1 MPIVALFWV
10 ADRWLTDDG
19 YVGWERNTVRNSVH
33 RWDKSRRW
41 ENERRPKVAVFG
53 SSTSVDWLDLRKP
66 YLANL
71 LGVRRGDILDA
82 HMNGCHQGCTW
93 AEVRRM
99 QQRQNLKRC
108 YLRGKNQCDPPKEKR
123 FETVFFGT
131 NLFQLCENTHSKRS
145 LQHSMLTPTVD
156 IPALMNIYL
165 EAEEPLLYIGR
176 FWGTKISGGYAD
188 TIALR
193 DYWGRKTI
201 GKGRRG
207 QSHRWYR
214 AQRPK
219 AEKDVLSCVYT
230 PEAVAFKRR
239 LTEGLLDDLHT
250 LTDQVYLM
258 LLPERSLGLDDP
270 EHKRRWAAH
279 LDLHA
284 SLADARPWVTLV
296 DLVTDGVSRHDHFRD
311 DIHLNGKGM
320 KVQRALFE
328 KRLEALGVG
337 ATTGRSKK

>member
-1 MPIVALFWV
+1 M
-10 ADRWLTDDG
+10 
-19 YVGWERNTVRNSVH
+19 RNSVH

-41 ENERRPKVAVFG
+41 EGERRPKIAVFG

-99 QQRQNLKRC
+99 RQRQALKRC
-108 YLRGKNQCDPPKEKR
+108 YLRGKNQCDPPTEKR

-145 LQHSMLTPTVD
+145 LQHSMLTPTAD

-165 EAEEPLLYIGR
+165 SAEEPLLHMGR
-176 FWGTKISGGYAD
+176 FWGTKLSEGYAD

-207 QSHRWYR
+207 QEHRWYR
-214 AQRPK
+214 ADRPK
-219 AEKDVLSCVYT
+219 KDKATLSCEYT
-230 PEAVAFKRR
+230 SDAVAFKRR
-239 LTEGLLDDLHT
+239 LTEGMLDDLHA
-250 LTDQVYLM
+250 LTDRVYLM

-279 LDLHA
+279 LALHRT
-284 SLADARPWVTLV
+284 LAETRDWVTLI
-296 DLVTDGVSRHDHFRD
+296 DLVTDGVDAHGHFRD
-311 DIHLNGKGM
+311 EIHLNAKGM
-320 KVQRALFE
+320 KRQRALFE
-328 KRLEALGVG
+328 TRLKALGVG
-337 ATTGRSKK
+337 PKDGGPKK

>member
-1 MPIVALFWV
+1 MPILTLFWV

-41 ENERRPKVAVFG
+41 EGERRPKFAVFG

-93 AEVRRM
+93 AEIRRM
-99 QQRQNLKRC
+99 RQRQALKRC
-108 YLRGKNQCDPPKEKR
+108 YLRGKNQCDPPQEKR

-145 LQHSMLTPTVD
+145 LQHTMLTPTAD
-156 IPALMNIYL
+156 IPALMGMYL
-165 EAEEPLLYIGR
+165 EAEEPLLHIGR
-176 FWGTKISGGYAD
+176 FWGMKLSGAYAD

-201 GKGRRG
+201 GKGPRG
-207 QSHRWYR
+207 REHLWYR
-214 AQRPK
+214 RARPK
-219 AEKDVLSCVYT
+219 KEKSVLSCEYT
-230 PEAVAFKRR
+230 PESIAFKRR
-239 LTEGLLDDLHT
+239 LTAGLLDDLHA
-250 LTDQVYLM
+250 LSDRVYLM

-279 LDLHA
+279 LALHRT
-284 SLADARPWVTLV
+284 LAAEREWVTLV
-296 DLVTDGVSRHDHFRD
+296 DLVTDGVHAHGHFRD
-311 DIHLNGKGM
+311 DIHLNAKGM
-320 KVQRALFE
+320 KRQRALFE
-328 KRLEALGVG
+328 RRLAELGIEPKKG
-337 ATTGRSKK
+337 AKKK